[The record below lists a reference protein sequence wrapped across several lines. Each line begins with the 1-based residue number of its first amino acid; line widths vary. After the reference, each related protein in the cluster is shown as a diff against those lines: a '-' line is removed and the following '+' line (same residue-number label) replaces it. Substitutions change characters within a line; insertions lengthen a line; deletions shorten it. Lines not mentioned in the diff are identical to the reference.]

1 MLSIL
6 DLVPEP
12 IIEEPGS
19 AAVST
24 PWIFGYVIVGVLVVA
39 AVLVV
44 IKLIVKAKS
53 NKK

>member
-1 MLSIL
+1 MLCIL

-12 IIEEPGS
+12 IIEETES
-19 AAVST
+19 AAIST
-24 PWIFGYVIVGVLVVA
+24 PWILGYIVVGVLVVA

-44 IKLIVKAKS
+44 IKLIVKAK